1 MAAML
6 IPVISRI
13 SVNVGGK
20 DIHLA
25 WTSDCESPFYSKL
38 RSLDTEDYDNKCQLI
53 CIGLT
58 LKVVSR
64 NKDNQNFLKCRIW
77 CKNRAAMTR

>member
-1 MAAML
+1 MSVVNIYTYRGHL
-6 IPVISRI
+6 I
-13 SVNVGGK
+13 
-20 DIHLA
+20 A
-25 WTSDCESPFYSKL
+25 YL
-38 RSLDTEDYDNKCQLI
+38 RVTQTAKFGTKDYDNKCQLI

-77 CKNRAAMTR
+77 CKNRVAMTR